1 MNPNANQPAS
11 LPPASPAA
19 ASTPTALP
27 AHADED
33 VLDTAWVQ
41 RVDAVM
47 RAYATDP
54 QQLTQQ
60 LASLRAQY
68 QQARFGKMPF
78 GNEGHS

>member
-1 MNPNANQPAS
+1 MNPHANQPAPLS
-11 LPPASPAA
+11 PALPAA
-19 ASTPTALP
+19 APMPTALP
-27 AHADED
+27 AYADED

-54 QQLTQQ
+54 QQLAQQ
-60 LASLRAQY
+60 LTSLRAQY

>member
-1 MNPNANQPAS
+1 MNPQADQPAS
-11 LPPASPAA
+11 LPPTSPAA

-27 AHADED
+27 AHVDENVVD
-33 VLDTAWVQ
+33 AAWVR

-47 RAYATDP
+47 QAYATDP
-54 QQLTQQ
+54 QQLAQQ
-60 LASLRAQY
+60 LTSLRAQY